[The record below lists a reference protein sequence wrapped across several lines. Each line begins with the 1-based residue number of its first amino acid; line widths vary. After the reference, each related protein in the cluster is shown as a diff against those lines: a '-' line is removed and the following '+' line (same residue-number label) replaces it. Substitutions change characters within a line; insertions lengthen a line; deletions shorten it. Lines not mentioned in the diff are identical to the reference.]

1 MTIQI
6 PIDKGIPCPPW
17 KVPDR
22 GKIRRK
28 RRQWRLM
35 EVGDSFFE
43 AADERGVYYL
53 QQRLSGAA
61 CAVAKRYRAHY
72 ETRIVD
78 GGVRVW
84 RTK

>member
-1 MTIQI
+1 MSTII

-17 KVPDR
+17 ARPAR
-22 GKIRRK
+22 GKSRPK
-28 RRQWRLM
+28 RRQWKHM
-35 EVGDSFFE
+35 QVGDSFFE

-53 QQRLSGAA
+53 QQRLCSAA
-61 CAVAKRYRAHY
+61 SALGRRMKARF
-72 ETRIVD
+72 ETRIVT